1 MSSDNFNIYRDCF
14 AESFEVDKKIISQS
28 LEYNG
33 IPEWD
38 SIGHMT
44 LIAALEEKFDISIDT
59 DDIIDFSSFEKG
71 IEILKKYS
79 VKFD

>member
-59 DDIIDFSSFEKG
+59 DDIIDFSSFKKG
-71 IEILKKYS
+71 ISILKKYK
-79 VKFD
+79 VE